1 MGGRVFIRNLNYDW
15 LLDEIFLNCFWK
27 SNDRNRSRVQKFME
41 MRGQFLPVKNSNTKQ
56 AGQRY
61 ILA

>member
-1 MGGRVFIRNLNYDW
+1 MILKFY
-15 LLDEIFLNCFWK
+15 EIFLDCFLNI
-27 SNDRNRSRVQKFME
+27 NDRNRARVQKFME

>member
-1 MGGRVFIRNLNYDW
+1 MFIRNHDIILKFY
-15 LLDEIFLNCFWK
+15 EIFLDCFSK
-27 SNDRNRSRVQKFME
+27 SDDKNRARVQKFME